1 MGLADEIINGTYQY
15 TSQKKKKKNVA
26 DEIINGNYQYKAEKT
41 RQEQQEQEK
50 QVVHQL
56 LKGVGNNFNPIE
68 KTGEVV
74 STVADKGNDLINYF
88 ASGKAQKDATQAAKN
103 TGRFLTD
110 MDYREKVGLDTLLS
124 GANAL
129 NIAGKTVLSQVE
141 SGAKFL
147 YNEST
152 KATNWLNN
160 QLGLMSDEQYQ
171 KAEEFRKNFMKENT
185 TEKIWKNVFGWN
197 DEVND
202 FVKKNSFITEDNFGG
217 QTVQGLTQLMTTA
230 AMGQTGFGWELPTFI
245 SSAGGAEQK
254 AYQLGANDTQALA
267 VGLFGGTLE
276 VLTEKL
282 GSGVI
287 KVKGTGW
294 KSFERLEDDLT
305 NKISNNVI
313 RYLAQTGVSAMNE
326 GMEEVISGYGNAIAE
341 KLTYMKDKDL
351 KELYSSKDAFQDFM
365 MATWTSL
372 LAGGARAA
380 TPSGGQQLREDIR
393 SGRSQITGF
402 TQNEQNIIDSEV
414 AQRIQEAKEKG
425 QKVKTGEIVEQ
436 VQEDLRNGDLS
447 AESIQRGINGEKYQT
462 FAENETKLK
471 ETQSQL
477 EEVEKNLKD
486 NYSSKV
492 SKLNPEYEQLLQ
504 QQKDLSEQINVLKN
518 NQQALGRESYLEA
531 RELSQNDALAQRSLY
546 EYEQGGRHF
555 EYKLDDNASERTKG
569 LYESASQN
577 GNNTTK
583 FRNFVKGLDTLQ
595 NSTDKSYQ
603 YRFTNTEELR
613 EKGLLGKTNYDVQE
627 GDTLESIA
635 KKHNMSVDELK
646 SMNKNLDLTPGNKI
660 KVYAMSNGLKAGN
673 TIYLNIDTNDS
684 LETVLGHEVTHL
696 LEGTDDYDTLQK
708 LLYKQAKK
716 NGIYD
721 SKRAEVEELYAAENA
736 DIDSEL
742 TAELAKEL
750 FTDENFINE
759 LTTKP
764 TTFKKVLNFIDD
776 LITKFTGSSEE
787 VELRKIKKQF
797 QEAFNNMKSY
807 DESNKVQHSLTN
819 NIDTNT
825 SENKINTSMTMDQ
838 AKDLVQRTFILND
851 IKNWYDGKY
860 QNGDEWLKGEGIDE
874 VEMYAENTE
883 LIQSKFLNQLYD
895 KDNGF
900 QDDYYI
906 SDILQAYQDGT
917 LTGEVRE
924 DVGRVDTTQDTGF
937 QDSRFYAPR
946 DIELTRELYDKANQ
960 RVTNKNREEI
970 YKARADFIIAAH
982 QRGMAQQIGLTQ
994 QEVNAKLK
1002 SWANYPQKAMELSN
1016 QMNENVARQNQ
1027 WTGLENSSIVN
1038 TISISN
1044 EDMGKLVKEIKG
1056 DSNGWQRQ
1064 YITGTMLALD
1074 THIDYSNLTFDFEQG
1089 AALREKH
1096 AAGDYDHNTDII
1108 RIGEGYQNTVAH
1120 EMGHYVDYLWG
1131 KQFFNK
1137 GMPLSDLVKSYDRTN
1152 LSQEQIQFLEHF
1164 NQFQESIEAS
1174 GEKGDTLKYGSSRN
1188 AGYWQKPTEAFAR
1201 FVGKFTEWT
1210 RNQATNNRYGY
1221 DEKFYKDNFT
1231 ESQYRDFIKLLQEKA
1246 AIDTSSNLKYNSLN
1260 QELID
1265 AIDSLTDEQ
1274 KVDIKNI
1281 IDNEGNIP
1289 SYQVTDD
1296 LINILGKDNYYL
1308 IGKNKLDEL
1317 VNRNFYQQ
1325 TEEPT
1330 NVQYSISKQ
1339 DSQGRELSEKQQD
1352 YYKDSK
1358 VRDQDGNLLVM
1369 YNGRYSDDTVFKP
1382 SSWTNEKNGPTQI
1395 KGYFATDSSYSEIYG
1410 DVSEYYLNIKNPLYM
1425 GLEDGNEALTL
1436 NEWQQFFKEHGIT
1449 GVEFDSS
1456 LYGVNTKGN
1465 IAPEIDGQKR
1475 YLPFE
1480 IVDSDEY
1487 WNNNGNVTERIK
1499 AAGYDGLTW
1508 TEGGQAYMPFE
1519 SNQIKR
1525 IDNVDP
1531 TTSDDIRYSIS
1542 KDNQGRNLTKEQQE
1556 YFRDS
1561 KVVDDNNNL
1570 KEVYHRTYTG
1580 GFTVFQNR
1588 KGVHWFTDTSDATYY
1603 GDNKYSVYLNIK
1615 NPLIIDAQGKNYN
1628 QIEFSQEG
1636 LTQYNSTT
1644 IKDVIDNIDKA
1655 TKEDIVNLA
1664 KAIDKNNSL
1673 GDYIDEFDTPMQML
1687 ESVIEAYDEGSTI
1700 EEFKNNYGRLSMF
1713 VENDSIPS
1721 RKTTTTQ
1728 DITDYAKLNGYD
1740 GVIFNNIEDMTNGV
1754 ANVYAAFNSNQIKN
1768 VDNLNP
1774 TTNEDIRYSMSNDI
1788 APIRQR
1794 GLTYDVGVRQEQSPE
1809 LIDIAPIN
1817 ERIDEARKL
1826 RLDYDSEVKAL
1837 EELDNTIGLDKA
1849 DSDRLE
1855 YLKSLTQTTN
1865 ESTGQEYTNEYS
1877 PFEKAKKNLAENKV
1891 KRFIEKETYK
1901 AIDKA
1906 AKVAAQYGE
1915 FNRKEKTNLR
1925 NEFKRFS
1932 NLTSEQ
1938 LTNPNTYNEFKD
1950 IIRQYADREMNFTDY
1965 HLKEVR
1971 DDIRK
1976 RKINVSD
1983 IRNQITDFN
1992 DYRRQYFGRLN
2003 LTNEGMTIDQHYQEL
2018 SELYPEYFSKDITT
2032 EADMLNQ
2039 LMDFMDLDTTITE
2052 KYRLSDDEIDR
2063 ITSKAFSTLV
2073 TESPTEQQI
2082 QEYEEEINRSVERKR
2097 SEVRRQQLLDEMGLT
2112 IDDIAVGKDINAL
2125 GYQRTDPIRLNEKV
2139 FGYEVGKKIN
2149 DATIRQT
2156 IHNTAE
2162 KMRWQNQE
2170 RSEIEDLG
2178 IKARSK
2184 ESAAVQKYGEGEYV
2198 NDLGEL
2204 VKYGDKEL
2212 ASEFPNI
2219 ETQDKIKRAAEVLRG
2234 KYDTYIDQINDVLT
2248 DLGYDA
2254 IPKRK
2259 NYFRHFIELN
2269 DKFSQWGTP
2278 FNRQTM
2284 QEQDLP
2290 TDINGLTDQ
2299 FKPGKQYFASALER
2313 KGIKTTYDAITGIDG
2328 YIETA
2333 GNLIFHTEDIQRYR
2347 ALSKLIRET
2356 YGQQHG
2362 LDNIDIMTEDE
2373 KNQRVEDV
2381 YGNKL
2386 TKYAAWLDEQANALA
2401 GKKAGIDRAV
2411 ERMLG
2416 RKVYTAASTL
2426 KSQVGSNMTGF
2437 NVRSAMTNFASVV
2450 QGASKTSKIAL
2461 LKGTVSTIQNMIH
2474 DDGMTQKS
2482 DFLTGRYGTNQLSQK
2497 AWQKIAN
2504 AGQIFMEASDHFT
2517 SNQIWRSKYYELLDR
2532 GMSETEAIR
2541 EADDFA
2547 ARVMGNRVQG
2557 ATAEI
2562 FNSKTLGFLTQFQL
2576 EVNNQWSNMIHDNK
2590 MDIQSGKKGAASVVF
2605 QLGQLYGLS
2614 YMFNTIMKGL
2624 TGSDVMFD
2632 PIDLLMKLFNPDD
2645 DDKTTEERARDVL
2658 GDIVNQLPM
2667 ASIFTGGRIPI
2678 QEAFSG
2684 VSTGFKYLTGQ
2695 ENEYGQK
2702 YTAGDVFDDSLESLA
2717 YLLLPTGYG
2726 QLRKTYKGTIDT
2738 DYDVNLNPFKG
2749 EIGITERPI
2758 RGSYTDSG
2766 NLRFTADNDI
2776 PGRIRSALFGQY
2788 ANSEAQ
2794 DYINSGYQTINAKKI
2809 PELQE
2814 FEMTSSEYKK
2824 WQKEYSK
2831 ATATTE
2837 EIDGVKYTKYKDS
2850 DGNIYLYDKNTRTLL
2865 DSNGNKS
2872 NKNVTTMTKVDKK
2885 ELVYDY
2891 IKNSDFTPEQK
2902 EYLFD
2907 ENFDN
2912 TTTDKYGYEKY
2923 TERTTD
2929 KKGKPVTKTYWYDS
2943 DTNTLYDSKYKVSNK
2958 DINSLTK
2965 VSSDKS
2971 VEGYNSFD
2979 TYEEFDYSYKNPEK
2993 YKLIQDTGSYKKYK
3007 TNETYQKAV
3016 DWAYNTPSNYS
3027 MSKALDGIENT
3038 YTYLDKLNDIKGDKN
3053 KYGKTISGSRKTKV
3067 FNYINSLNLTPVQK
3081 AMLVRTQYSSYD
3093 DYNNEIVNYLNN
3105 QTSITLDEEY
3115 EILKKLGYKVKG
3127 DRVSW

>member
-74 STVADKGNDLINYF
+74 STVLDKGNDLINYF

-103 TGRFLTD
+103 TGKFLTD

-124 GANAL
+124 VGTGL
-129 NIAGKTVLSQVE
+129 NIAAKTVSSQVE

-171 KAEEFRKNFMKENT
+171 KAEQFRKDFMKENT

-282 GSGVI
+282 GSGVV

-305 NKISNNVI
+305 NKISNNVV

-341 KLTYMKDKDL
+341 KLTYMSDKDL

-365 MATWTSL
+365 MAAWTSL
-372 LAGGARAA
+372 LAGGARSL

-425 QKVKTGEIVEQ
+425 QKVSTYEAGKIVEQ

-447 AESIQRGINGEKYQT
+447 VESIQRGINGEKYQT

-555 EYKLDDNASERTKG
+555 EYKLDDNASDRTKG

-613 EKGLLGKTNYDVQE
+613 EKGLLGKVNYDVQE

-646 SMNKNLDLTPGNKI
+646 SINKNLELKPGNQI

-716 NGIYD
+716 QGIY
-721 SKRAEVEELYAAENA
+721 KTERARIEDLYSAEKA

-742 TAELAKEL
+742 TAELASKL
-750 FTDENFINE
+750 FKDENFIND

-764 TTFKKVLNFIDD
+764 SAFKKVLNFIDD

-1281 IDNEGNIP
+1281 IDF
-1289 SYQVTDD
+1289 S
-1296 LINILGKDNYYL
+1296 
-1308 IGKNKLDEL
+1308 
-1317 VNRNFYQQ
+1317 NR
-1325 TEEPT
+1325 
-1330 NVQYSISKQ
+1330 
-1339 DSQGRELSEKQQD
+1339 
-1352 YYKDSK
+1352 
-1358 VRDQDGNLLVM
+1358 
-1369 YNGRYSDDTVFKP
+1369 
-1382 SSWTNEKNGPTQI
+1382 
-1395 KGYFATDSSYSEIYG
+1395 
-1410 DVSEYYLNIKNPLYM
+1410 
-1425 GLEDGNEALTL
+1425 
-1436 NEWQQFFKEHGIT
+1436 
-1449 GVEFDSS
+1449 
-1456 LYGVNTKGN
+1456 
-1465 IAPEIDGQKR
+1465 
-1475 YLPFE
+1475 
-1480 IVDSDEY
+1480 
-1487 WNNNGNVTERIK
+1487 
-1499 AAGYDGLTW
+1499 
-1508 TEGGQAYMPFE
+1508 
-1519 SNQIKR
+1519 
-1525 IDNVDP
+1525 
-1531 TTSDDIRYSIS
+1531 
-1542 KDNQGRNLTKEQQE
+1542 
-1556 YFRDS
+1556 
-1561 KVVDDNNNL
+1561 
-1570 KEVYHRTYTG
+1570 
-1580 GFTVFQNR
+1580 
-1588 KGVHWFTDTSDATYY
+1588 
-1603 GDNKYSVYLNIK
+1603 
-1615 NPLIIDAQGKNYN
+1615 
-1628 QIEFSQEG
+1628 
-1636 LTQYNSTT
+1636 
-1644 IKDVIDNIDKA
+1644 
-1655 TKEDIVNLA
+1655 
-1664 KAIDKNNSL
+1664 
-1673 GDYIDEFDTPMQML
+1673 
-1687 ESVIEAYDEGSTI
+1687 
-1700 EEFKNNYGRLSMF
+1700 
-1713 VENDSIPS
+1713 
-1721 RKTTTTQ
+1721 
-1728 DITDYAKLNGYD
+1728 
-1740 GVIFNNIEDMTNGV
+1740 VIFI
-1754 ANVYAAFNSNQIKN
+1754 
-1768 VDNLNP
+1768 
-1774 TTNEDIRYSMSNDI
+1774 
-1788 APIRQR
+1788 
-1794 GLTYDVGVRQEQSPE
+1794 
-1809 LIDIAPIN
+1809 
-1817 ERIDEARKL
+1817 
-1826 RLDYDSEVKAL
+1826 
-1837 EELDNTIGLDKA
+1837 
-1849 DSDRLE
+1849 
-1855 YLKSLTQTTN
+1855 
-1865 ESTGQEYTNEYS
+1865 
-1877 PFEKAKKNLAENKV
+1877 
-1891 KRFIEKETYK
+1891 
-1901 AIDKA
+1901 
-1906 AKVAAQYGE
+1906 
-1915 FNRKEKTNLR
+1915 
-1925 NEFKRFS
+1925 
-1932 NLTSEQ
+1932 
-1938 LTNPNTYNEFKD
+1938 
-1950 IIRQYADREMNFTDY
+1950 
-1965 HLKEVR
+1965 
-1971 DDIRK
+1971 
-1976 RKINVSD
+1976 
-1983 IRNQITDFN
+1983 
-1992 DYRRQYFGRLN
+1992 
-2003 LTNEGMTIDQHYQEL
+2003 
-2018 SELYPEYFSKDITT
+2018 
-2032 EADMLNQ
+2032 
-2039 LMDFMDLDTTITE
+2039 
-2052 KYRLSDDEIDR
+2052 
-2063 ITSKAFSTLV
+2063 
-2073 TESPTEQQI
+2073 
-2082 QEYEEEINRSVERKR
+2082 
-2097 SEVRRQQLLDEMGLT
+2097 
-2112 IDDIAVGKDINAL
+2112 
-2125 GYQRTDPIRLNEKV
+2125 
-2139 FGYEVGKKIN
+2139 
-2149 DATIRQT
+2149 
-2156 IHNTAE
+2156 
-2162 KMRWQNQE
+2162 
-2170 RSEIEDLG
+2170 
-2178 IKARSK
+2178 
-2184 ESAAVQKYGEGEYV
+2184 
-2198 NDLGEL
+2198 
-2204 VKYGDKEL
+2204 
-2212 ASEFPNI
+2212 
-2219 ETQDKIKRAAEVLRG
+2219 
-2234 KYDTYIDQINDVLT
+2234 
-2248 DLGYDA
+2248 
-2254 IPKRK
+2254 
-2259 NYFRHFIELN
+2259 
-2269 DKFSQWGTP
+2269 
-2278 FNRQTM
+2278 
-2284 QEQDLP
+2284 
-2290 TDINGLTDQ
+2290 
-2299 FKPGKQYFASALER
+2299 
-2313 KGIKTTYDAITGIDG
+2313 
-2328 YIETA
+2328 
-2333 GNLIFHTEDIQRYR
+2333 
-2347 ALSKLIRET
+2347 
-2356 YGQQHG
+2356 
-2362 LDNIDIMTEDE
+2362 
-2373 KNQRVEDV
+2373 
-2381 YGNKL
+2381 
-2386 TKYAAWLDEQANALA
+2386 
-2401 GKKAGIDRAV
+2401 
-2411 ERMLG
+2411 
-2416 RKVYTAASTL
+2416 
-2426 KSQVGSNMTGF
+2426 
-2437 NVRSAMTNFASVV
+2437 
-2450 QGASKTSKIAL
+2450 
-2461 LKGTVSTIQNMIH
+2461 
-2474 DDGMTQKS
+2474 
-2482 DFLTGRYGTNQLSQK
+2482 
-2497 AWQKIAN
+2497 
-2504 AGQIFMEASDHFT
+2504 
-2517 SNQIWRSKYYELLDR
+2517 
-2532 GMSETEAIR
+2532 
-2541 EADDFA
+2541 
-2547 ARVMGNRVQG
+2547 
-2557 ATAEI
+2557 
-2562 FNSKTLGFLTQFQL
+2562 
-2576 EVNNQWSNMIHDNK
+2576 
-2590 MDIQSGKKGAASVVF
+2590 
-2605 QLGQLYGLS
+2605 
-2614 YMFNTIMKGL
+2614 
-2624 TGSDVMFD
+2624 
-2632 PIDLLMKLFNPDD
+2632 
-2645 DDKTTEERARDVL
+2645 
-2658 GDIVNQLPM
+2658 
-2667 ASIFTGGRIPI
+2667 
-2678 QEAFSG
+2678 
-2684 VSTGFKYLTGQ
+2684 
-2695 ENEYGQK
+2695 
-2702 YTAGDVFDDSLESLA
+2702 
-2717 YLLLPTGYG
+2717 
-2726 QLRKTYKGTIDT
+2726 
-2738 DYDVNLNPFKG
+2738 
-2749 EIGITERPI
+2749 
-2758 RGSYTDSG
+2758 
-2766 NLRFTADNDI
+2766 
-2776 PGRIRSALFGQY
+2776 
-2788 ANSEAQ
+2788 
-2794 DYINSGYQTINAKKI
+2794 
-2809 PELQE
+2809 
-2814 FEMTSSEYKK
+2814 
-2824 WQKEYSK
+2824 
-2831 ATATTE
+2831 
-2837 EIDGVKYTKYKDS
+2837 
-2850 DGNIYLYDKNTRTLL
+2850 
-2865 DSNGNKS
+2865 
-2872 NKNVTTMTKVDKK
+2872 
-2885 ELVYDY
+2885 
-2891 IKNSDFTPEQK
+2891 
-2902 EYLFD
+2902 
-2907 ENFDN
+2907 
-2912 TTTDKYGYEKY
+2912 
-2923 TERTTD
+2923 
-2929 KKGKPVTKTYWYDS
+2929 
-2943 DTNTLYDSKYKVSNK
+2943 
-2958 DINSLTK
+2958 
-2965 VSSDKS
+2965 
-2971 VEGYNSFD
+2971 
-2979 TYEEFDYSYKNPEK
+2979 
-2993 YKLIQDTGSYKKYK
+2993 
-3007 TNETYQKAV
+3007 
-3016 DWAYNTPSNYS
+3016 
-3027 MSKALDGIENT
+3027 
-3038 YTYLDKLNDIKGDKN
+3038 
-3053 KYGKTISGSRKTKV
+3053 
-3067 FNYINSLNLTPVQK
+3067 
-3081 AMLVRTQYSSYD
+3081 MLVRH
-3093 DYNNEIVNYLNN
+3093 
-3105 QTSITLDEEY
+3105 
-3115 EILKKLGYKVKG
+3115 
-3127 DRVSW
+3127 

>member
-74 STVADKGNDLINYF
+74 STVADKGGDLINYF

-124 GANAL
+124 VGTGL
-129 NIAGKTVLSQVE
+129 NIAAKTVSSQVE

-171 KAEEFRKNFMKENT
+171 KAEQFRKDFMKENT
-185 TEKIWKNVFGWN
+185 TEKIWKNVFGWDN
-197 DEVND
+197 EVND

-230 AMGQTGFGWELPTFI
+230 AFAQTPMGWELPTFI

-282 GSGVI
+282 GSGVV

-305 NKISNNVI
+305 NKISNNVV

-326 GMEEVISGYGNAIAE
+326 GLEEVISGYGNAIAE
-341 KLTYMKDKDL
+341 KLTYMSDKDL

-365 MATWTSL
+365 MAAWTSL
-372 LAGGARAA
+372 LAGGARSL

-425 QKVKTGEIVEQ
+425 QKVSTYEAGKIVEQ

-447 AESIQRGINGEKYQT
+447 AESIQRGINGEKYQI
-462 FAENETKLK
+462 FNENETKLK
-471 ETQSQL
+471 ETQNQL

-555 EYKLDDNASERTKG
+555 EYELDDNASDRTKG

-646 SMNKNLDLTPGNKI
+646 SINKNLELKPGNKI

-721 SKRAEVEELYAAENA
+721 SKRAELEELYAAENA

-807 DESNKVQHSLTN
+807 DESNKVQHSLEEQTVPSNDVQYSLNKDNYTEEQYNAINKQIPKYAGMTKEQLNRESGYASDSYQEMIKLSNDLQKEYKEYQKTPEFMNALQNYDFDSEAWLKGDEYADKIRYYNREAEKYFAQREAIN
-819 NIDTNT
+819 NILMNSDTDTRSSKQIVKDAEKHFGITNDFKET
-825 SENKINTSMTMDQ
+825 AYITTNGNQLDFSGFHEGGTKGSRSLDHRQINEIDTDMD
-838 AKDLVQRTFILND
+838 TFIAQGNIRVLPESGGINLEIEPNAKQYAALRDYIEYAKQNNDEIYVDVVTQNGSYDSIRYNKNTQASKIIND
-851 IKNWYDGKY
+851 IKSYFE
-860 QNGDEWLKGEGIDE
+860 NGSFPQ
-874 VEMYAENTE
+874 
-883 LIQSKFLNQLYD
+883 QSRY
-895 KDNGF
+895 
-900 QDDYYI
+900 
-906 SDILQAYQDGT
+906 
-917 LTGEVRE
+917 
-924 DVGRVDTTQDTGF
+924 
-937 QDSRFYAPR
+937 
-946 DIELTRELYDKANQ
+946 
-960 RVTNKNREEI
+960 
-970 YKARADFIIAAH
+970 ADF
-982 QRGMAQQIGLTQ
+982 L
-994 QEVNAKLK
+994 
-1002 SWANYPQKAMELSN
+1002 
-1016 QMNENVARQNQ
+1016 
-1027 WTGLENSSIVN
+1027 
-1038 TISISN
+1038 
-1044 EDMGKLVKEIKG
+1044 
-1056 DSNGWQRQ
+1056 
-1064 YITGTMLALD
+1064 
-1074 THIDYSNLTFDFEQG
+1074 
-1089 AALREKH
+1089 
-1096 AAGDYDHNTDII
+1096 
-1108 RIGEGYQNTVAH
+1108 
-1120 EMGHYVDYLWG
+1120 
-1131 KQFFNK
+1131 
-1137 GMPLSDLVKSYDRTN
+1137 
-1152 LSQEQIQFLEHF
+1152 
-1164 NQFQESIEAS
+1164 
-1174 GEKGDTLKYGSSRN
+1174 
-1188 AGYWQKPTEAFAR
+1188 
-1201 FVGKFTEWT
+1201 
-1210 RNQATNNRYGY
+1210 
-1221 DEKFYKDNFT
+1221 
-1231 ESQYRDFIKLLQEKA
+1231 
-1246 AIDTSSNLKYNSLN
+1246 
-1260 QELID
+1260 
-1265 AIDSLTDEQ
+1265 
-1274 KVDIKNI
+1274 
-1281 IDNEGNIP
+1281 
-1289 SYQVTDD
+1289 
-1296 LINILGKDNYYL
+1296 
-1308 IGKNKLDEL
+1308 
-1317 VNRNFYQQ
+1317 
-1325 TEEPT
+1325 
-1330 NVQYSISKQ
+1330 QYSISKQ
-1339 DSQGRELSEKQQD
+1339 DNQGRSLTKGQQNFVRNNSQELFDDKGNVKT
-1352 YYKDSK
+1352 YYH
-1358 VRDQDGNLLVM
+1358 
-1369 YNGRYSDDTVFKP
+1369 TT
-1382 SSWTNEKNGPTQI
+1382 TNEIEPFSVFNPVGTV
-1395 KGYFATDSSYSEIYG
+1395 GYKYDNIVVNFYTDNPIMSGSYADSDYEKYSPNSTKKARYQYEGYI
-1410 DVSEYYLNIKNPLYM
+1410 SMKNPY
-1425 GLEDGNEALTL
+1425 
-1436 NEWQQFFKEHGIT
+1436 
-1449 GVEFDSS
+1449 V
-1456 LYGVNTKGN
+1456 
-1465 IAPEIDGQKR
+1465 
-1475 YLPFE
+1475 
-1480 IVDSDEY
+1480 VDSDNRSYGKANIKANESASKTLNIL
-1487 WNNNGNVTERIK
+1487 NNLTDDTIKELATVKQEAIEKSRNQERIVNNLEFWEQGFNK
-1499 AAGYDGLTW
+1499 EEKVALQIGEILDATEKYNLNEEAQERNNRLIQRILEKEGFTNEWDLDNLKYDYYNKDSGINLKQYGIDRDLITLKDFAEIKNEMQRQNKFAYEIFDEEIEKHRNNPQIAEILD
-1508 TEGGQAYMPFE
+1508 TTFDVKQQTRVLNEETGNKQYGKVSDLVYDAIDPEGKLNRKY
-1519 SNQIKR
+1519 
-1525 IDNVDP
+1525 
-1531 TTSDDIRYSIS
+1531 
-1542 KDNQGRNLTKEQQE
+1542 LTKEGLQE
-1556 YFRDS
+1556 HY
-1561 KVVDDNNNL
+1561 VVD
-1570 KEVYHRTYTG
+1570 
-1580 GFTVFQNR
+1580 GFINQN
-1588 KGVHWFTDTSDATYY
+1588 T
-1603 GDNKYSVYLNIK
+1603 N
-1615 NPLIIDAQGKNYN
+1615 
-1628 QIEFSQEG
+1628 
-1636 LTQYNSTT
+1636 
-1644 IKDVIDNIDKA
+1644 DVIREVLEMN
-1655 TKEDIVNLA
+1655 
-1664 KAIDKNNSL
+1664 KN
-1673 GDYIDEFDTPMQML
+1673 
-1687 ESVIEAYDEGSTI
+1687 GS
-1700 EEFKNNYGRLSMF
+1700 N
-1713 VENDSIPS
+1713 
-1721 RKTTTTQ
+1721 
-1728 DITDYAKLNGYD
+1728 YD
-1740 GVIFNNIEDMTNGV
+1740 GVIFKNLYDYGGSTYDLDSEAGDVVVT
-1754 ANVYAAFNSNQIKN
+1754 FNSNQFKDFRN
-1768 VDNLNP
+1768 ENP
-1774 TTNEDIRYSMSNDI
+1774 TDDPDINYSMSNNI

-1817 ERIDEARKL
+1817 ERIDEARQL

-2052 KYRLSDDEIDR
+2052 RYRLSDDEIDR

-2212 ASEFPNI
+2212 ANEFPNI
-2219 ETQDKIKRAAEVLRG
+2219 ETQNKIKRAAEVLRG

-2356 YGQQHG
+2356 YGQTHG
-2362 LDNIDIMTEDE
+2362 FDNIDIMTEAE

-2461 LKGTVSTIQNMIH
+2461 LKGTISTIQNMIH

-2645 DDKTTEERARDVL
+2645 DDDDKTTEERARDVL

-2814 FEMTSSEYKK
+2814 FGMTSSEYKK
-2824 WQKEYSK
+2824 WQKEYSE

-2837 EIDGVKYTKYKDS
+2837 EIDGVKYTKYKDN

-2865 DSNGNKS
+2865 DSNGNES
-2872 NKNVTTMTKVDKK
+2872 NKNVTTMSKVDKK

-2965 VSSDKS
+2965 VSGDKS

-2979 TYEEFDYSYKNPEK
+2979 TYEEFNYSYKNPDK

-3038 YTYLDKLNDIKGDKN
+3038 YTYLDELNDIKGDKD
-3053 KYGKTISGSRKTKV
+3053 KKGKTISGSRKTKV

-3093 DYNNEIVNYLNN
+3093 SYNNEIVNYLNN

>member
-1 MGLADEIINGTYQY
+1 MA
-15 TSQKKKKKNVA
+15 SKKKKKNTVDFTRAENSILNPTMQVA
-26 DEIINGNYQYKAEKT
+26 DSAKDFVLKQTAKMALNKQMPSTNTQELAPAKAQPTVNNKLGSKTSGTRDLSEVNIYNRQNASSPIAPVKKYTNTKTTIESPTDILQQQRDIQLQQQQRQSKINKTILENYGNQNIMQTTGKQALQAGKELKT
-41 RQEQQEQEK
+41 LATDKNYRNARLEQMMFTGK
-50 QVVHQL
+50 QGMTVWDQL
-56 LKGVGNNFNPIE
+56 ILPTANTFNIAA
-68 KTGEVV
+68 KTVV
-74 STVADKGNDLINYF
+74 S
-88 ASGKAQKDATQAAKN
+88 QA
-103 TGRFLTD
+103 
-110 MDYREKVGLDTLLS
+110 
-124 GANAL
+124 
-129 NIAGKTVLSQVE
+129 E
-141 SGAKFL
+141 SGIKFL

-160 QLGLMSDEQYQ
+160 QLGLMSDKQYQ

-185 TEKIWKNVFGWN
+185 TEKIWRDTFGWN
-197 DEVND
+197 DEVTNY
-202 FVKKNSFITEDNFGG
+202 VNENSFVTEDNFLGK
-217 QTVQGLTQLMTTA
+217 TVQGLTQLMTTA

-267 VGLFGGTLE
+267 VGLIGGTLE

-282 GSGVI
+282 GSGVV

-294 KSFERLEDDLT
+294 KSFEKLEDELT
-305 NKISNNVI
+305 NKISDNVL

-326 GMEEVISGYGNAIAE
+326 GLEEVISGFGNALAE
-341 KLTYMKDKDL
+341 KLTYMNDKEL
-351 KELYSSKDAFQDFM
+351 SELYSSKDAFQDFA

-372 LAGGARAA
+372 LAGGARAT
-380 TPSGGQQLREDIR
+380 TPSGGQQLREDIK

-402 TQNEQNIIDSEV
+402 TQNEQKIIDSEV

-447 AESIQRGINGEKYQT
+447 AESIQRGINGEKYQV

-555 EYKLDDNASERTKG
+555 EYKLDDNASDRTKG
-569 LYESASQN
+569 LYESAAQN

-635 KKHNMSVDELK
+635 KKFNMSVEELQ
-646 SMNKNLDLTPGNKI
+646 SMNKNLDLTPGNQI

-696 LEGTDDYDTLQK
+696 LEGTDDYKTLRD

-721 SKRAEVEELYAAENA
+721 TKRAELEELYAAENA

-750 FTDENFINE
+750 FTDENFIND

-776 LITKFTGSSEE
+776 LITKFTGTSEE

-807 DESNKVQHSLTN
+807 DESNKVQHSITKQSKQMLEQEFKNLTGDSLLVAEAKLGNYAFQQIQGREVEAPYNKEAMDIYEEIQNSKKTSSHLYHSTPVDRIQSIIQNGLQVGSKQNQEGISSENKLYLSATEELADSFTPESSVMLRISPNAKLENLDYDLLGGEGSYTITN
-819 NIDTNT
+819 NIDPKYLQVK
-825 SENKINTSMTMDQ
+825 ENGKWIN
-838 AKDLVQRTFILND
+838 L
-851 IKNWYDGKY
+851 
-860 QNGDEWLKGEGIDE
+860 
-874 VEMYAENTE
+874 
-883 LIQSKFLNQLYD
+883 
-895 KDNGF
+895 
-900 QDDYYI
+900 
-906 SDILQAYQDGT
+906 
-917 LTGEVRE
+917 
-924 DVGRVDTTQDTGF
+924 
-937 QDSRFYAPR
+937 
-946 DIELTRELYDKANQ
+946 
-960 RVTNKNREEI
+960 
-970 YKARADFIIAAH
+970 
-982 QRGMAQQIGLTQ
+982 
-994 QEVNAKLK
+994 LK
-1002 SWANYPQKAMELSN
+1002 SSYAN
-1016 QMNENVARQNQ
+1016 
-1027 WTGLENSSIVN
+1027 
-1038 TISISN
+1038 
-1044 EDMGKLVKEIKG
+1044 KE
-1056 DSNGWQRQ
+1056 
-1064 YITGTMLALD
+1064 
-1074 THIDYSNLTFDFEQG
+1074 
-1089 AALREKH
+1089 
-1096 AAGDYDHNTDII
+1096 
-1108 RIGEGYQNTVAH
+1108 
-1120 EMGHYVDYLWG
+1120 
-1131 KQFFNK
+1131 
-1137 GMPLSDLVKSYDRTN
+1137 
-1152 LSQEQIQFLEHF
+1152 EQIAPF
-1164 NQFQESIEAS
+1164 N
-1174 GEKGDTLKYGSSRN
+1174 N
-1188 AGYWQKPTEAFAR
+1188 A
-1201 FVGKFTEWT
+1201 
-1210 RNQATNNRYGY
+1210 
-1221 DEKFYKDNFT
+1221 
-1231 ESQYRDFIKLLQEKA
+1231 
-1246 AIDTSSNLKYNSLN
+1246 
-1260 QELID
+1260 
-1265 AIDSLTDEQ
+1265 
-1274 KVDIKNI
+1274 
-1281 IDNEGNIP
+1281 
-1289 SYQVTDD
+1289 
-1296 LINILGKDNYYL
+1296 
-1308 IGKNKLDEL
+1308 
-1317 VNRNFYQQ
+1317 
-1325 TEEPT
+1325 
-1330 NVQYSISKQ
+1330 QYSITRDSK
-1339 DSQGRELSEKQQD
+1339 GRELSEGQQEHFKNVSPELVD
-1352 YYKDSK
+1352 
-1358 VRDQDGNLLVM
+1358 RDGNLKVM
-1369 YNGRYSDDTVFKP
+1369 YHGTPN
-1382 SSWTNEKNGPTQI
+1382 TNFNIFETSRANSGAGLI
-1395 KGYFATDSSYSEIYG
+1395 GLSNKGFYFTDNLEQAETYAIPRGSRAEEG
-1410 DVSEYYLNIKNPLYM
+1410 ETPGVKEVYLNMKNPLVVDATTKE
-1425 GLEDGNEALTL
+1425 GL
-1436 NEWQQFFKEHGIT
+1436 KEIKDTFGI
-1449 GVEFDSS
+1449 
-1456 LYGVNTKGN
+1456 KGN
-1465 IAPEIDGQKR
+1465 KKITFKNIDNYVNKMLYDDPYNLR
-1475 YLPFE
+1475 
-1480 IVDSDEY
+1480 SDERRQEY
-1487 WNNNGNVTERIK
+1487 FNNT
-1499 AAGYDGLTW
+1499 GYDGVILKH
-1508 TEGGQAYMPFE
+1508 ENGNEYVVFN
-1519 SNQIKR
+1519 SNQIKNA
-1525 IDNVDP
+1525 DNTNP
-1531 TTSDDIRYSIS
+1531 TSSPDIRYSIS
-1542 KDNQGRNLTKEQQE
+1542 KDNQGRSLTEGQQNFVRNNSQELFDDKGNVKTYYHTTTNEIEPFSVFNPVGTVGYKYDNIVVNFYTDNPIMSGSYADSDYEKYSPNSTKKARYQYEGYISMKNPYVVDSDNRSYGKANIKANESASKTLNILNNLTDDTIKELATVKQEAIEKSRNQERIVNNLEFWEQGFNKEEKVALQIGEILDATEKYNLNEEAQERNNRLIQRILEKEGFTNEWDLDNLKYDYYNKDSGINLKQYGIDRDLITLKDFAEIKNEMQRQNKFAYEIFDEEIEKHRNNPQIAEILDTTFDVKQQTRVLNEETGNKQYGKVSDLVYDAIDPEGKLNRKYLTKEGLQE
-1556 YFRDS
+1556 HY
-1561 KVVDDNNNL
+1561 VVD
-1570 KEVYHRTYTG
+1570 
-1580 GFTVFQNR
+1580 GFINQN
-1588 KGVHWFTDTSDATYY
+1588 T
-1603 GDNKYSVYLNIK
+1603 N
-1615 NPLIIDAQGKNYN
+1615 
-1628 QIEFSQEG
+1628 
-1636 LTQYNSTT
+1636 
-1644 IKDVIDNIDKA
+1644 DVIREVLEMN
-1655 TKEDIVNLA
+1655 
-1664 KAIDKNNSL
+1664 KN
-1673 GDYIDEFDTPMQML
+1673 
-1687 ESVIEAYDEGSTI
+1687 GS
-1700 EEFKNNYGRLSMF
+1700 N
-1713 VENDSIPS
+1713 
-1721 RKTTTTQ
+1721 
-1728 DITDYAKLNGYD
+1728 YD
-1740 GVIFNNIEDMTNGV
+1740 GVIFKNLYDYGGSTYDLDSEAGDVVVT
-1754 ANVYAAFNSNQIKN
+1754 FNSNQFKDFRN
-1768 VDNLNP
+1768 ENP
-1774 TTNEDIRYSMSNDI
+1774 TDDPDINYSMSNNI

-1817 ERIDEARKL
+1817 ERIDEARQL

-1925 NEFKRFS
+1925 NEFKRFG

-1983 IRNQITDFN
+1983 IKNQITDFN

-2073 TESPTEQQI
+2073 TEAPTEQQI
-2082 QEYEEEINRSVERKR
+2082 EAYEEEINRSVERKR

-2219 ETQDKIKRAAEVLRG
+2219 ETQNKIKRAAEVLRG

-2356 YGQQHG
+2356 YGQTHG
-2362 LDNIDIMTEDE
+2362 FDNIDIMTEAE

-2645 DDKTTEERARDVL
+2645 DDDKTTEERARDVL

-2749 EIGITERPI
+2749 EIGITKRPI

-2814 FEMTSSEYKK
+2814 FGMTSSEYKK
-2824 WQKEYSK
+2824 WQKEYSE
-2831 ATATTE
+2831 ATSTTE

-2865 DSNGNKS
+2865 DSNGNES
-2872 NKNVTTMTKVDKK
+2872 NKNVTTMSKVDKK

-2979 TYEEFDYSYKNPEK
+2979 TYEEFDYSYKNPDK

-3038 YTYLDKLNDIKGDKN
+3038 YTYLDKLNDIKGDKD
-3053 KYGKTISGSRKTKV
+3053 KKGKTISGSRKKKV

-3093 DYNNEIVNYLNN
+3093 NYNNEIVNYLNN